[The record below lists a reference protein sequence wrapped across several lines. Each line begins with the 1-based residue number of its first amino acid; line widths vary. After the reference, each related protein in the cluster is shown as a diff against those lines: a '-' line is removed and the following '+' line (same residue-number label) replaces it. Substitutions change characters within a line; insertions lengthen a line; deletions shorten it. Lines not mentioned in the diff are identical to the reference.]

1 MKKSK
6 NKKSS
11 EEYIKEILSYINE
24 NPSGVTITD
33 IAKGVDTSR
42 VTAGKYIAILLER
55 QEVFFKEIGA
65 YKLYYSTKS
74 KLIPRELIYSYF
86 TGLLS
91 GLSEITDDKEN
102 LALIGK
108 AISQRTDFPYG
119 SKFPDTV
126 LPKNNGTSVIEFL
139 TYFGSMIPFIPFV
152 YRNRIE
158 VETKINKK
166 EKKAFYRIKNLQDLS
181 EFMQNHFYIMVG
193 VIEHSIKK
201 KLGMDVKCVIEG
213 MDFEN
218 NIVEISLQFL

>member
-11 EEYIKEILSYINE
+11 EEYMEEIMSFINQ

-33 IAKGVDTSR
+33 IANGISTSR

-91 GLSEITDDKEN
+91 GLDKIIEN
-102 LALIGK
+102 KEQLKLIGE
-108 AISQRTDFPYG
+108 AISERTDFPYG
-119 SKFPDTV
+119 SKFPEEV
-126 LPKNNGTSVIEFL
+126 LPKNNSRSVIKFL
-139 TYFGSMIPFIPFV
+139 TYFGSMIPFVPFV
-152 YRNRIE
+152 YRNKIE
-158 VETKINKK
+158 VNTKILK
-166 EKKAFYRIKNLQDLS
+166 EQKKAFYRIKNLRDLS
-181 EFMQNHFYIMVG
+181 EFMQNHFYIMIG

-201 KLGMDVKCVIEG
+201 KLGIEVKCEVVK
-213 MDFEN
+213 MDLEN
-218 NIVEISLQFL
+218 NVVEISLEFI